1 LVYFNLGAANMGIQ
15 LSWALFSHYPHSIS
29 TGNRGVGAQR
39 SYPPADKSKLH
50 LPGRQS
56 FSLVPG
62 AHDLHRKQRGGSS
75 DPLPVFCHGGK
86 ALEGNVFTQYLRQ
99 STIFRRNREILRPS
113 FIPDDLPHREGQ
125 INQLASVLA
134 TALRGDRPSNVLI
147 FGKTGTGKTA
157 SVKFLGQEIRKAD
170 SELNK
175 VNFVYMNCE
184 VVDTQYGVLQ
194 NIGNMFIEDFN
205 ERIPFT
211 GWSTERVYNIL
222 REKIDEKSKVAIIV
236 LDEIDKLVY
245 KSGDD
250 VLYHLSKINDDL
262 AKAKVSIIG
271 ISNDLKFTEFLDPR
285 VQSRLG
291 EEKMVFPP
299 YNAEQLRDI
308 LQQRAEIAF
317 HEGIIE
323 PGVIPLCSAL
333 AAQEHGDARRALDL
347 LRVAAEIA
355 DRASDEKVTEA
366 HVYKAKNKI
375 ELDCVTETV
384 RTLPMQSKL
393 VLYSIIANEE
403 RGRERLTT
411 GELYQTYRE
420 LARMAGVS
428 ALTQR
433 RITDLISEL
442 DMLGIIHARVKSFGR
457 GGRTKEIESSV
468 PYVDIKRILEEDE
481 IIRELRKFRPK
492 TQMTL
497 I

>member
-1 LVYFNLGAANMGIQ
+1 MDE
-15 LSWALFSHYPHSIS
+15 
-29 TGNRGVGAQR
+29 T
-39 SYPPADKSKLH
+39 
-50 LPGRQS
+50 
-56 FSLVPG
+56 
-62 AHDLHRKQRGGSS
+62 
-75 DPLPVFCHGGK
+75 VFQ
-86 ALEGNVFTQYLRQ
+86 QYL
-99 STIFRRNREILRPS
+99 SSKKIFQRNREILRPS
-113 FIPDDLPHREGQ
+113 YIPDELPHRREQ
-125 INQLASVLA
+125 INQLASILV

-157 SVKFLGQEIRKAD
+157 SVKYLGKEIKKAD
-170 SELNK
+170 SEFNRVSYL
-175 VNFVYMNCE
+175 YMNCE

-205 ERIPFT
+205 DRIPFT

-222 REKIDEKSKVAIIV
+222 REKIDETNRVVILV

-250 VLYHLSKINDDL
+250 VLYHLSRINDDL
-262 AKAKVSIIG
+262 QNAKVSLIG

-285 VQSRLG
+285 VKSRLG

-299 YNAEQLRDI
+299 YNAEQLKDI
-308 LQQRAEIAF
+308 LNQRSNIAF
-317 HEGIIE
+317 YQ
-323 PGVIPLCSAL
+323 GVIDPSVAPLCSAL

-355 DRASDEKVTEA
+355 ERNGDDKVTEA

-375 ELDCVTETV
+375 ELDCVTEAI
-384 RTLPMQSKL
+384 RTLPTQSKL
-393 VLYSIIANEE
+393 VLMSIILNEE
-403 RGRERLTT
+403 KGEGRLTT
-411 GELYQTYRE
+411 GDVYETYRD
-420 LARMAGVS
+420 LSHIVGVTV
-428 ALTQR
+428 LTQR

-468 PYVDIKRILEEDE
+468 PRVETLKILEEDE
-481 IIRELRKFRPK
+481 ILQSIKNYRP
-492 TQMTL
+492 TNQTTL